1 MRSKLLLAIA
11 APLFLVSCASYD
23 GHSLIPGKSTEA
35 DVEALMGP
43 SADRRTGPN
52 GETVRYYSRLPFGR
66 VIFAA
71 RFGPDGKLKGLE
83 QRLTEDNFERL
94 KAGTSRADDVRELL
108 GPPYRVDQFPR
119 MQREIW
125 TYPWQG
131 LTSDRLL
138 LVQFSA
144 DGIVREVYKIEDPD
158 AIGHEGGG
166 V

>member
-1 MRSKLLLAIA
+1 LLIAIA
-11 APLFLVSCASYD
+11 TALSLVSCASYD
-23 GHSLIPGKSTEA
+23 GRSLIPGKSTDAE
-35 DVEALMGP
+35 VEALMGP
-43 SADRRTGPN
+43 SADRRSGPN

-71 RFGPDGKLKGLE
+71 RFGPDGRLKALE
-83 QRLTEDNFERL
+83 QRLIEDNFERL
-94 KAGTSRADDVRELL
+94 KSGVSRADDVRELL
-108 GPPYRVDQFPR
+108 GPPYRIEQFPR

-125 TYPWQG
+125 TYQWQG

-158 AIGHEGGG
+158 SIGHEGDGP
-166 V
+166 

>member
-1 MRSKLLLAIA
+1 LLIAVATALSLA
-11 APLFLVSCASYD
+11 SCASYD
-23 GHSLIPGKSTEA
+23 GRSLIPGKSTDAE
-35 DVEALMGP
+35 VEALMGP
-43 SADRRTGPN
+43 SADRRSGPN

-71 RFGPDGKLKGLE
+71 RFGPDGRLKALE
-83 QRLTEDNFERL
+83 QRLIEDNFERL
-94 KAGTSRADDVRELL
+94 KSGVSRADDVRELL
-108 GPPYRVDQFPR
+108 GPPYRIEQFPR

-125 TYPWQG
+125 TYQWQG

-158 AIGHEGGG
+158 SIGHEGDGP
-166 V
+166 

>member
-1 MRSKLLLAIA
+1 M
-11 APLFLVSCASYD
+11 
-23 GHSLIPGKSTEA
+23 
-35 DVEALMGP
+35 
-43 SADRRTGPN
+43 
-52 GETVRYYSRLPFGR
+52 
-66 VIFAA
+66 IFAA

-158 AIGHEGGG
+158 AIGYEGGG